1 MKKWMILALTQPQF
15 VTDIID
21 LGNDAMTW
29 IIAVSAVV
37 AAAMG
42 GYFLVK
48 WYTAEDNE
56 KAPAMKKVKQVVFGA
71 VGVVIFE
78 SLIKL
83 VLSYF
88 TH

>member
-1 MKKWMILALTQPQF
+1 MRESTIIIATQPQF
-15 VTDIID
+15 VTDIIR

-29 IIAVSAVV
+29 IIAISAVV

-48 WYTAEDNE
+48 WYTADDNE